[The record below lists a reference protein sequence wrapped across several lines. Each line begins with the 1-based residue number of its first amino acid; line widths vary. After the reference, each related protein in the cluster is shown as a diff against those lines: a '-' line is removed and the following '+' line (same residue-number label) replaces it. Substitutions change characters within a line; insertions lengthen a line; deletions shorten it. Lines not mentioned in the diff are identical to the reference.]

1 MIADQ
6 AYTATGSLVSDHTRP
21 SIHSADVQTTDAM
34 SSDIFDLDEDLE
46 EAQRKE
52 QGTGSSQSITQS
64 ASASSSTPPST
75 GQASSPH
82 LRVATNPNLL
92 SPLPQPFGPSVPQHR
107 KHAGSFAATPSF
119 PSPLAQ
125 AITVPP
131 HSDTSSS
138 GSQSSGSGGEEENKV
153 GHKRNSSESKG
164 KGTTRRGFEPQVL
177 RPRTASPNNKDGSL
191 SPTSTEKTGSRST
204 SPSLLK
210 VVAPGSLL
218 TKTRRPDAAHIL
230 PPIAPTSPG
239 TSPHTSPTSK
249 RSSPTH
255 SRRLTDV
262 ANQYAREIPPA
273 VGNQG
278 RRRSGSHTSSLGVPT
293 GSQTGS
299 SPLAFGSPELYP
311 ADDEAQHRSSRAS
324 TSSPQETSR
333 DSPNILGLG
342 LGTNWE
348 ATSNASSSSRSGS
361 VKGKSKEGPSP
372 RRERDRLSIGAM
384 PISR

>member
-1 MIADQ
+1 
-6 AYTATGSLVSDHTRP
+6 
-21 SIHSADVQTTDAM
+21 M
-34 SSDIFDLDEDLE
+34 SNDIFDLDEERE

-52 QGTGSSQSITQS
+52 QGTGSSQCIAQ
-64 ASASSSTPPST
+64 ASTASSSSSTST
-75 GQASSPH
+75 GQTSSPH
-82 LRVATNPNLL
+82 LRVAINPNLL
-92 SPLPQPFGPSVPQHR
+92 SPLPQPLGPSLPQHR

-131 HSDTSSS
+131 HSDTSES
-138 GSQSSGSGGEEENKV
+138 GSQTSGSGGEEEKKV
-153 GHKRNSSESKG
+153 WNSERTSSDSKG
-164 KGTTRRGFEPQVL
+164 KSTTRRGFEPQVL
-177 RPRTASPNNKDGSL
+177 RPRTVSPNNKEPSL
-191 SPTSTEKTGSRST
+191 SPTTTEKTSSRST
-204 SPSLLK
+204 SPALTK
-210 VVAPGSLL
+210 TVTPGSLL
-218 TKTRRPDAAHIL
+218 TKTRRPDASHVL
-230 PPIAPTSPG
+230 PPITTASPG

-249 RSSPTH
+249 RGSPTH

-262 ANQYAREIPPA
+262 ANEYAREIPPPA
-273 VGNQG
+273 GNQG

-299 SPLAFGSPELYP
+299 SPLAFGSPDLYP
-311 ADDEAQHRSSRAS
+311 ADDEAHHRSSRAS
-324 TSSPQETSR
+324 TSSPQEPSR

-348 ATSNASSSSRSGS
+348 AVSNASSSSRSGS
-361 VKGKSKEGPSP
+361 VKGKSKEAPSP

>member
-1 MIADQ
+1 
-6 AYTATGSLVSDHTRP
+6 
-21 SIHSADVQTTDAM
+21 M

-46 EAQRKE
+46 EAQRK
-52 QGTGSSQSITQS
+52 QGTSSSQSITQ
-64 ASASSSTPPST
+64 ASSSSTSPSSVQT
-75 GQASSPH
+75 SSSH
-82 LRVATNPNLL
+82 LRVATNPTLL
-92 SPLPQPFGPSVPQHR
+92 SPLPQPFGPSLPQHR

-138 GSQSSGSGGEEENKV
+138 GSQSSSSGGEEENRVRDK
-153 GHKRNSSESKG
+153 GTSSDPKR

-177 RPRTASPNNKDGSL
+177 RPRTASPKNKEPSP

-204 SPSLLK
+204 SPALLK
-210 VVAPGSLL
+210 AVAPGSLL
-218 TKTRRPDAAHIL
+218 TKTRRPDTTHVL
-230 PPIAPTSPG
+230 PPIAAVSPG
-239 TSPHTSPTSK
+239 ASPQTSPTSK
-249 RSSPTH
+249 SGSPTH

-262 ANQYAREIPPA
+262 SNQYAREIPSS
-273 VGNQG
+273 VRNQG
-278 RRRSGSHTSSLGVPT
+278 RPRSGSHTSSLGVPT

-361 VKGKSKEGPSP
+361 VKGKSKEAPSP

>member
-1 MIADQ
+1 LIADQ

-177 RPRTASPNNKDGSL
+177 RPRTASPNNKDG
-191 SPTSTEKTGSRST
+191 
-204 SPSLLK
+204 
-210 VVAPGSLL
+210 
-218 TKTRRPDAAHIL
+218 
-230 PPIAPTSPG
+230 
-239 TSPHTSPTSK
+239 
-249 RSSPTH
+249 
-255 SRRLTDV
+255 
-262 ANQYAREIPPA
+262 
-273 VGNQG
+273 
-278 RRRSGSHTSSLGVPT
+278 
-293 GSQTGS
+293 
-299 SPLAFGSPELYP
+299 
-311 ADDEAQHRSSRAS
+311 
-324 TSSPQETSR
+324 
-333 DSPNILGLG
+333 
-342 LGTNWE
+342 
-348 ATSNASSSSRSGS
+348 
-361 VKGKSKEGPSP
+361 
-372 RRERDRLSIGAM
+372 
-384 PISR
+384 